1 MAIELPL
8 HSDPALAAAFRTH
21 IETSSP
27 ADESFVRLTGL
38 AARLLNAPG
47 AFISLAYQ
55 DTHVCRS
62 CTGLPESW
70 KSQKQLALVQSLLGQ
85 VYESGQPLAIDDVQ
99 ANAQM
104 RKAGIAQPLLDE
116 LHIGACLAVPL
127 ATEDGRIL
135 GVIGVVDARARRW
148 TSTEVEALGDL
159 ATAAACEIEMHI
171 ERAARRQAEA
181 LLIEASRKHDEEMRS
196 DGDSLYRYLYEN
208 NPHPMFIYD
217 IDTLGVVSANDAACR
232 QYGYSR
238 EEFEHLSILD
248 LQPAAK
254 RESVLANVRAIVGPL
269 RHPGR
274 GTHARKDGT
283 LIEVEVTTHDLT
295 IEEHAARLVLALD
308 ITERVRSEE
317 GLRRQKEI
325 LQTIFD
331 HIPVMVAFFDSKG
344 QLQLVNRHWEQ
355 TLGWTLAEAQQAADI
370 LGELYPQPEAAARVR
385 DFIANPTFTWTDFA
399 TRVRD
404 GSTIDTSWIQMPLSD
419 GTGICLGLNVTDK
432 KKLESQLMQAQ
443 KMEAVGRLAGGVA
456 HDFNNMLTIVL
467 GQCDLAAWTLS
478 DNDPMN
484 ERIREIRKAG
494 ERAAALTR
502 QLLIFSRKQVITTQ
516 LVDLGAVIESV
527 DRMMRRVLG
536 EDIELTTLQNNTL
549 WPIFVDPGQ
558 MEQVIINLIV
568 NARDAMPEGGRLTI
582 ETQNVTLDQDYC
594 RLHPD
599 ATPGDYVRLSVRDTG
614 IGIEEKNMEKIF
626 EPFFTTKEEGKGTGL
641 GLATV
646 YGIVRQSG
654 GHIEVESKVKLGAA
668 FRIYLPRAVR
678 PEAQAVPQF
687 EKPKPKRGSETI
699 LLVEDN
705 ELVRD
710 LAKSILEQYGY
721 RVYEAANGEEALSL
735 YEREQLHPD
744 LLLTDVV
751 MPAMGGRQL
760 AENLIRQR
768 PDLKVLYLSGY
779 TDDSILRH
787 KVSESRAD
795 FLHKPFTPESLAF
808 KVREVLDS
816 TGTNN
821 RRG

>member
-8 HSDPALAAAFRTH
+8 HSDPALAAAFRSH
-21 IETSSP
+21 IEISSP
-27 ADESFVRLTGL
+27 NDESFVRLTRL
-38 AARLLNAPG
+38 AMRLLNAPG
-47 AFISLAYQ
+47 AFISLADQ
-55 DTHVCRS
+55 DTRVCLS

-70 KSQKQLALVQSLLGQ
+70 KSQKQLALVQSLLAQ
-85 VYESGQPLAIDDVQ
+85 VYEGGQALVIDDVR

-104 RKAGIAQPLLDE
+104 RKAGIAQPLLDD
-116 LHIGACLAVPL
+116 LNIGAYLGVPL

-148 TSTEVEALGDL
+148 ASTEVEALGDL
-159 ATAAACEIEMHI
+159 AMAAACEIEIHV

-181 LLIEASRKHDEEMRS
+181 LLIEAGRKHDEEMRNDS
-196 DGDSLYRYLYEN
+196 DLLYRHLYEN

-217 IDTLGVVSANDAACR
+217 IDTLRIVSANDAARR

-238 EEFEHLSILD
+238 EEFEHLTILD

-254 RESVLANVRAIVGPL
+254 RESVLANVRAIEGPL
-269 RHPGR
+269 RHPGL

-283 LIEVEVTTHDLT
+283 HIEVEVTTHDLT
-295 IEEHAARLVLALD
+295 IEDRASRLVLALD
-308 ITERVRSEE
+308 ITARVRSEE
-317 GLRRQKEI
+317 NLRKQKEI

-344 QLQLVNRHWEQ
+344 RLQLVNRHWEQ
-355 TLGWTLAEAQQAADI
+355 TLGWTLAEAQHADI
-370 LGELYPQPEAAARVR
+370 LGELYPQPEAAARAR
-385 DFIANPTFTWTDFA
+385 DFIANPTSTWTDFS
-399 TRVRD
+399 TQVRD
-404 GSTIDTSWIQMPLSD
+404 GGTIDTSWIQMPLSD
-419 GTGICLGLNVTDK
+419 GTSICLGLNVTDK
-432 KKLESQLMQAQ
+432 KKLESQLLQAQ

-467 GQCDLAAWTLS
+467 GQCDLASWTLS

-536 EDIELTTLQNNTL
+536 EDIELTTLQNSTL

-558 MEQVIINLIV
+558 MEQIIINLVV

-582 ETQNVTLDQDYC
+582 ETQNVALDDAYC

-599 ATPGDYVRLSVRDTG
+599 ATPGEYVRLSVSDTG
-614 IGIEEKNMEKIF
+614 IGIEEKYIERIF

-654 GHIEVESKVKLGAA
+654 GHIEVESKLKLGAA
-668 FRIYLPRAVR
+668 FRIYLPRAVT

-687 EKPKPKRGSETI
+687 EKPKPRRGSETI

-721 RVYEAANGEEALSL
+721 RIYEAANGEEALSL

-744 LLLTDVV
+744 LLVTDVV

-760 AENLIRQR
+760 AENLTRQR

-779 TDDSILRH
+779 TDDSILRYN
-787 KVSESRAD
+787 VSESRVD

-816 TGTNN
+816 NESNN
-821 RRG
+821 RRR